1 MLKRT
6 KLFQALLATGLIAG
20 MNVAS
25 ASLWA
30 DKGMTNAVN
39 HDGNYKYTVQ
49 GDAYLNNHTYFSGK
63 NSFIDIGGSL
73 YRTGTKGAAKLE
85 LYDHTTVHVAKDV
98 VLDNLT
104 NPGVVEIGGSLTVGE
119 LHQFNKLTGKN
130 GVAIGKIVAGSFYN
144 HTAGVYD
151 DLTVTD
157 HLETQGAP
165 LTLTGTVG
173 SADKAAEITNT
184 NGNIV
189 IHGNVYTRSVSMKN
203 GNVSVKGGGT
213 LELNAGWAMVTG
225 TGKEV
230 LEATD
235 IVVKGNGEVYGSELK
250 ADTLTVDG
258 TTDHR
263 LFTVAYNSSGLNPG
277 KLNVNTLKLD
287 GDVDFQ
293 HRVLDNALTVNK
305 VVLNTNTRSDNCFQ
319 VYGSLDV
326 GTLEVDGAARVDG
339 YMKGSAPY
347 DIPLAIKTVNVKKGA
362 SLTFS
367 NTNGTGNSAASV
379 GKIVLEEG
387 ASLANAAYKKRDGT
401 LRKGYQLAVNNLQA
415 KNAVITTL
423 DGTTT
428 LGANNG
434 TVQMSGTVND
444 SNAGKTVLNLN
455 SADDYW
461 TATGASKLDTLKTN
475 GGTTNIS
482 QTTGDVAVT
491 NLAGTGIVLM
501 DAAGENKLTAT
512 NTAGGTNIVARA
524 TKTADDVSAEEA
536 AGMIARL
543 KGVDEAAKSAVV
555 DEGMYNG
562 AITVDGTGSV
572 VVKANGLMADA
583 LELGSASTLSV
594 NRMLMNDVR
603 KRLGNI
609 RMTEG
614 TEGVWARY
622 DGGRLSGNGT
632 KTKFHTFQTGADT
645 LLSAAPVRL
654 GLSGS
659 YTTGDADYTRG
670 DADLDVWS
678 LGAYAL
684 WTADNGAFADV
695 IARIARTESDLT
707 VDGIHKGK
715 LNNWA
720 SSLSGEFGWHFEVD
734 GNFYAEPQLEVTY
747 THVDS
752 DNLKLQGSGTTYSY
766 NFDSFDSV
774 IGRAGGLVGMKCPNG
789 KGDFYAR
796 ASLVHEF
803 MGDSTIVA
811 ANGTRIENDGK
822 DTWVEYGVGAN
833 FNITPTT
840 YFWLDLER
848 TSGAT
853 VDEDIRATVGI
864 RHAF

>member
-1 MLKRT
+1 MVLDT
-6 KLFQALLATGLIAG
+6 L
-20 MNVAS
+20 
-25 ASLWA
+25 
-30 DKGMTNAVN
+30 TNA
-39 HDGNYKYTVQ
+39 
-49 GDAYLNNHTYFSGK
+49 
-63 NSFIDIGGSL
+63 
-73 YRTGTKGAAKLE
+73 
-85 LYDHTTVHVAKDV
+85 
-98 VLDNLT
+98 
-104 NPGVVEIGGSLTVGE
+104 GVVEIGGSLTVGVLE
-119 LHQFNKLTGKN
+119 QHNKLTGKN
-130 GVAIGKIVAGSFYN
+130 GAAIGKIVADSFYN
-144 HTAGVYD
+144 FTDGVYG
-151 DLTVTD
+151 DLTVTH
-157 HLETQGAP
+157 HLETQDAD
-165 LTLTGTVG
+165 LTLTGNVG
-173 SADKAAEITNT
+173 SATKAATITNT
-184 NGNIV
+184 NGNITV
-189 IHGNVYTRSVSMKN
+189 LGNVYTNRVSMTN
-203 GNVSVKGGGT
+203 GNVSVQGT
-213 LELNAGWAMVTG
+213 LELKNTPNSNWFMVTG
-225 TGKEV
+225 TGKEM

-235 IVVKGNGEVYGSELK
+235 IVVKGNGTVYGSELK

-258 TTDHR
+258 TSANR
-263 LFTVAYNSSGLNPG
+263 LFTVAYNDAGLNPG
-277 KLNVNTLKLD
+277 TLNVNTLVLD
-287 GDVDFQ
+287 GDVNFQ
-293 HRVLDNALTVNK
+293 HHDLDHALTVNK
-305 VVLNTNTRSDNCFQ
+305 VVLNTRSNNYFQ

-326 GTLEVDGAARVDG
+326 GTLEVGGAARVDG

-379 GKIVLEEG
+379 GKIVLEEN
-387 ASLANAAYKKRDGT
+387 ASLANATYKSDGKT

-475 GGTTNIS
+475 GGTTDIS

-491 NLAGTGIVLM
+491 NIDGTGIVLM

-512 NTAGGTNIVARA
+512 NTADGTRIVARA

-572 VVKANGLMADA
+572 VVKANGLMTDA

-594 NRMLMNDVR
+594 NRILMNDVR

-632 KTKFHTFQTGADT
+632 KTKFHTFQAGADT

-720 SSLSGEFGWHFEVD
+720 SSLSGEFGWHFEVG

-766 NFDSFDSV
+766 NFDAFDSV

>member
-1 MLKRT
+1 
-6 KLFQALLATGLIAG
+6 
-20 MNVAS
+20 
-25 ASLWA
+25 
-30 DKGMTNAVN
+30 
-39 HDGNYKYTVQ
+39 
-49 GDAYLNNHTYFSGK
+49 
-63 NSFIDIGGSL
+63 
-73 YRTGTKGAAKLE
+73 
-85 LYDHTTVHVAKDV
+85 
-98 VLDNLT
+98 
-104 NPGVVEIGGSLTVGE
+104 
-119 LHQFNKLTGKN
+119 
-130 GVAIGKIVAGSFYN
+130 
-144 HTAGVYD
+144 
-151 DLTVTD
+151 
-157 HLETQGAP
+157 
-165 LTLTGTVG
+165 
-173 SADKAAEITNT
+173 
-184 NGNIV
+184 
-189 IHGNVYTRSVSMKN
+189 
-203 GNVSVKGGGT
+203 
-213 LELNAGWAMVTG
+213 MVTG

-250 ADTLTVDG
+250 ADTFTVDG
-258 TTDHR
+258 TSAPR

-277 KLNVNTLKLD
+277 KLNVNTLELD

-293 HRVLDNALTVNK
+293 HRVLDHALTVNK
-305 VVLNTNTRSDNCFQ
+305 VVLNTRSNNYFQ

-339 YMKGSAPY
+339 YMKGSRPAY

-387 ASLANAAYKKRDGT
+387 ASLANAAYKDDGTT

-475 GGTTNIS
+475 GGTTDIS

-491 NLAGTGIVLM
+491 NIDGTGIVLM

-512 NTAGGTNIVARA
+512 NTAGGTKIVARA

-543 KGVDEAAKSAVV
+543 KGVDEVAKSAVV

-594 NRMLMNDVR
+594 NRILMNDVR

-632 KTKFHTFQTGADT
+632 KTKFHTFQAGADT

-720 SSLSGEFGWHFEVD
+720 SSLSGEFGWHFEVG

-752 DNLKLQGSGTTYSY
+752 DNLKLAGSGTTYSY
-766 NFDSFDSV
+766 NFDSFDSE

-811 ANGTRIENDGK
+811 ANGTS
-822 DTWVEYGVGAN
+822 
-833 FNITPTT
+833 IT
-840 YFWLDLER
+840 FCK
-848 TSGAT
+848 
-853 VDEDIRATVGI
+853 
-864 RHAF
+864 

>member
-25 ASLWA
+25 ANLWTDA
-30 DKGMTNAVN
+30 SMQAPVN
-39 HDGNYKYTVQ
+39 HDGQYKYTVQ
-49 GDAYLNNHTYFSGK
+49 GDAYLNGHTYFSGQ

-73 YRTGTKGAAKLE
+73 YRTGEVGKAKLE
-85 LYDHTTVHVAKDV
+85 LYSHTTVHVAKDV

-119 LHQFNKLTGKN
+119 LHQFNKLTGKD
-130 GVAIGKIVAGSFYN
+130 GAAIGKIVAGSFYN
-144 HTAGVYD
+144 HTAGVYG

-157 HLETQGAP
+157 WLQTTAD
-165 LTLTGTVG
+165 LTLTGNVG
-173 SADKAAEITNT
+173 SATKAATITNT
-184 NGNIV
+184 DGNIV
-189 IHGNVYTRSVSMKN
+189 IHGNVYTGRVSMTN
-203 GNVSVKGGGT
+203 GNVSVKGA
-213 LELNAGWAMVTG
+213 LELNGRWLQITG

-230 LEATD
+230 LEAAD
-235 IVVKGNGEVYGSELK
+235 IVVKGNGTVQGSELK

-258 TTDHR
+258 TAANR
-263 LFTVAYNSSGLNPG
+263 LFTVAYNANGRNPG
-277 KLNVNTLKLD
+277 KLNVNTLVLD
-287 GDVDFQ
+287 GDVNFQ
-293 HRVLDNALTVNK
+293 HHDLDHALTVNK
-305 VVLNTNTRSDNCFQ
+305 VVLNTQSKNYFQ
-319 VYGSLDV
+319 VYGNLDV
-326 GTLEVDGAARVDG
+326 GTLEVGGAARVDG
-339 YMKGSAPY
+339 YMKGSASRPTY

-379 GKIVLEEG
+379 GEIVLEEG
-387 ASLANAAYKKRDGT
+387 ASLANAAYKDDGTT

-475 GGTTNIS
+475 GGTTDIS

-491 NLAGTGIVLM
+491 NLDGTGIVLM
-501 DAAGENKLTAT
+501 DATGENKLTAT
-512 NTAGGTNIVARA
+512 NTAGGTRIVARA

-543 KGVDEAAKSAVV
+543 EGVDETAKSAVV

-594 NRMLMNDVR
+594 NRILMNDVR

-609 RMTEG
+609 RTDEG

-622 DGGRLSGNGT
+622 DGGRLSSNGT
-632 KTKFHTFQTGADT
+632 KTKFHTFQAGADT

-720 SSLSGEFGWHFEVD
+720 SSLSGEFGWHFEVG

-833 FNITPTT
+833 FNFTPRT
-840 YFWLDLER
+840 YLWLDLER

-853 VDEDIRATVGI
+853 VNEDVRATVGI

>member
-1 MLKRT
+1 
-6 KLFQALLATGLIAG
+6 
-20 MNVAS
+20 
-25 ASLWA
+25 
-30 DKGMTNAVN
+30 
-39 HDGNYKYTVQ
+39 
-49 GDAYLNNHTYFSGK
+49 
-63 NSFIDIGGSL
+63 
-73 YRTGTKGAAKLE
+73 
-85 LYDHTTVHVAKDV
+85 
-98 VLDNLT
+98 
-104 NPGVVEIGGSLTVGE
+104 
-119 LHQFNKLTGKN
+119 
-130 GVAIGKIVAGSFYN
+130 
-144 HTAGVYD
+144 
-151 DLTVTD
+151 
-157 HLETQGAP
+157 
-165 LTLTGTVG
+165 
-173 SADKAAEITNT
+173 
-184 NGNIV
+184 
-189 IHGNVYTRSVSMKN
+189 
-203 GNVSVKGGGT
+203 
-213 LELNAGWAMVTG
+213 MVTG

-235 IVVKGNGEVYGSELK
+235 IVVKGNGTVYGSELK
-250 ADTLTVDG
+250 ANTFTVDG
-258 TTDHR
+258 TSANR
-263 LFTVAYNSSGLNPG
+263 LFTVAYDENKLNPG
-277 KLNVNTLKLD
+277 KLNVNTLVLD
-287 GDVDFQ
+287 GDVNFQ
-293 HRVLDNALTVNK
+293 HHDLDHALTVNK
-305 VVLNTNTRSDNCFQ
+305 VVLNTRSNNYFQ

-326 GTLEVDGAARVDG
+326 GTLEVGGAARVDG
-339 YMKGSAPY
+339 YMKDSRPAY

-387 ASLANAAYKKRDGT
+387 ASLANAAYKSDGKT

-475 GGTTNIS
+475 GGTTDIS

-491 NLAGTGIVLM
+491 NIDGTGIVLM

-512 NTAGGTNIVARA
+512 NTADGTRIVARA

-594 NRMLMNDVR
+594 NRILMNDVR

-632 KTKFHTFQTGADT
+632 KTKFHTFQAGADT

-720 SSLSGEFGWHFEVD
+720 SSLSGEFGWHFEVG

-774 IGRAGGLVGMKCPNG
+774 IGRAGDLVGMKCPNG

>member
-25 ASLWA
+25 ANLWTDA
-30 DKGMTNAVN
+30 GMTNAVN
-39 HDGNYKYTVQ
+39 HDGNNKYTVQ
-49 GDAYLNNHTYFSGK
+49 GDAYLNNHTYFSGQ

-73 YRTGTKGAAKLE
+73 YRTGEAGHAKLE

-119 LHQFNKLTGKN
+119 LHQFNKLTGKD
-130 GVAIGKIVAGSFYN
+130 GAAIGKIVAGSFYN
-144 HTAGVYD
+144 HTAGVYG

-157 HLETQGAP
+157 HLETQGAD

-173 SADKAAEITNT
+173 SADKVAGVTNT
-184 NGNIV
+184 NGNITV
-189 IHGNVYTRSVSMKN
+189 LGNVYTNRVSMTN

-213 LELNAGWAMVTG
+213 LELNGGWAMVTG

-235 IVVKGNGEVYGSELK
+235 IVVKGNGTVYGSELK
-250 ADTLTVDG
+250 ANTFTVDG
-258 TTDHR
+258 TSANR
-263 LFTVAYNSSGLNPG
+263 LFTVAYDENKLNPG
-277 KLNVNTLKLD
+277 KLNVNTLVLD
-287 GDVDFQ
+287 GDVNFQ
-293 HRVLDNALTVNK
+293 HHDLDHALTVNK
-305 VVLNTNTRSDNCFQ
+305 VVLNTQSKNYFQ

-367 NTNGTGNSAASV
+367 NTNGTGNSAASI
-379 GKIVLEEG
+379 GEIVLEEG
-387 ASLANAAYKKRDGT
+387 ASLANAAYKDDGTT
-401 LRKGYQLAVNNLQA
+401 LRKGYQLAVNNLHA
-415 KNAVITTL
+415 KDAVITTL

-434 TVQMSGTVND
+434 TVQISGTVND
-444 SNAGKTVLNLN
+444 RNAGKTVLNLN

-475 GGTTNIS
+475 GGTTDIS

-491 NLAGTGIVLM
+491 NLDGTGIVLM

-512 NTAGGTNIVARA
+512 NTAGGTRIVARA

-543 KGVDEAAKSAVV
+543 EGVDEAAKSAVV

-594 NRMLMNDVR
+594 NRILMNDVR

-632 KTKFHTFQTGADT
+632 KTKFHTFQAGADT

-720 SSLSGEFGWHFEVD
+720 SSLSGEFGWHFEVG

>member
-25 ASLWA
+25 ANLWTDA
-30 DKGMTNAVN
+30 GMTNAVN
-39 HDGNYKYTVQ
+39 HDGNNKYTVQ
-49 GDAYLNNHTYFSGK
+49 GDAYLNNHTYFSGQ

-73 YRTGTKGAAKLE
+73 YKTGEAGHAKLE

-130 GVAIGKIVAGSFYN
+130 GAAIGKIVAGSFYN
-144 HTAGVYD
+144 TTAGVYG
-151 DLTVTD
+151 DLTVT
-157 HLETQGAP
+157 HWLQTTGAD
-165 LTLTGTVG
+165 LTLTGNVG
-173 SADKAAEITNT
+173 SATKNENATIKNT

-189 IHGNVYTRSVSMKN
+189 IHGNVYTGHVDMTN
-203 GNVSVKGGGT
+203 GNVSVKGT
-213 LELNAGWAMVTG
+213 LELNNGWAQVTG

-235 IVVKGNGEVYGSELK
+235 IVVKGNGTVIGSELK

-258 TTDHR
+258 TAANR

-277 KLNVNTLKLD
+277 KLNVNTLVLD

-293 HRVLDNALTVNK
+293 HHDLDHALTVNK
-305 VVLNTNTRSDNCFQ
+305 VVLNTQSKNYFQ

-326 GTLEVDGAARVDG
+326 ETLEVDGAARVDG
-339 YMKGSAPY
+339 HKKKGSAPY

-367 NTNGTGNSAASV
+367 NTDGTGNSAASI
-379 GKIVLEEG
+379 GEIVLEEG
-387 ASLANAAYKKRDGT
+387 ASLANAAYKDNGT

-434 TVQMSGTVND
+434 TIQMSGTVND

-475 GGTTNIS
+475 GGTTDIS

-491 NLAGTGIVLM
+491 NIDGTGIVLM

-512 NTAGGTNIVARA
+512 NTAGGTKIVARA

-594 NRMLMNDVR
+594 NRILMNDVR

-632 KTKFHTFQTGADT
+632 KTKFHTFQAGADT

-720 SSLSGEFGWHFEVD
+720 SSLSGEFGWHFEVG

>member
-1 MLKRT
+1 M
-6 KLFQALLATGLIAG
+6 
-20 MNVAS
+20 
-25 ASLWA
+25 
-30 DKGMTNAVN
+30 
-39 HDGNYKYTVQ
+39 
-49 GDAYLNNHTYFSGK
+49 
-63 NSFIDIGGSL
+63 
-73 YRTGTKGAAKLE
+73 
-85 LYDHTTVHVAKDV
+85 
-98 VLDNLT
+98 
-104 NPGVVEIGGSLTVGE
+104 
-119 LHQFNKLTGKN
+119 
-130 GVAIGKIVAGSFYN
+130 
-144 HTAGVYD
+144 
-151 DLTVTD
+151 
-157 HLETQGAP
+157 
-165 LTLTGTVG
+165 
-173 SADKAAEITNT
+173 
-184 NGNIV
+184 
-189 IHGNVYTRSVSMKN
+189 
-203 GNVSVKGGGT
+203 
-213 LELNAGWAMVTG
+213 
-225 TGKEV
+225 
-230 LEATD
+230 
-235 IVVKGNGEVYGSELK
+235 
-250 ADTLTVDG
+250 
-258 TTDHR
+258 
-263 LFTVAYNSSGLNPG
+263 
-277 KLNVNTLKLD
+277 
-287 GDVDFQ
+287 
-293 HRVLDNALTVNK
+293 NK
-305 VVLNTNTRSDNCFQ
+305 VVLNTQSKNYFQ

-326 GTLEVDGAARVDG
+326 GTLEVDGDARVDG
-339 YMKGSAPY
+339 YMIGPKNFSPAYDIPAY
-347 DIPLAIKTVNVKKGA
+347 DIPLTIKTVNVKKGA

-379 GKIVLEEG
+379 GEIVLEEG
-387 ASLANAAYKKRDGT
+387 ASLANAAYKDNGT

-434 TVQMSGTVND
+434 TIQMSGTVND

-475 GGTTNIS
+475 GGTTDIS

-491 NLAGTGIVLM
+491 NIDGTGIVLM

-512 NTAGGTNIVARA
+512 NTADGTRIVARA

-594 NRMLMNDVR
+594 NRILMNDVR

-632 KTKFHTFQTGADT
+632 KTKFHTFQAGADT

-720 SSLSGEFGWHFEVD
+720 SSLSGEFGWHFEVG

>member
-1 MLKRT
+1 
-6 KLFQALLATGLIAG
+6 
-20 MNVAS
+20 
-25 ASLWA
+25 
-30 DKGMTNAVN
+30 
-39 HDGNYKYTVQ
+39 
-49 GDAYLNNHTYFSGK
+49 
-63 NSFIDIGGSL
+63 
-73 YRTGTKGAAKLE
+73 
-85 LYDHTTVHVAKDV
+85 
-98 VLDNLT
+98 
-104 NPGVVEIGGSLTVGE
+104 
-119 LHQFNKLTGKN
+119 
-130 GVAIGKIVAGSFYN
+130 
-144 HTAGVYD
+144 
-151 DLTVTD
+151 
-157 HLETQGAP
+157 
-165 LTLTGTVG
+165 
-173 SADKAAEITNT
+173 
-184 NGNIV
+184 
-189 IHGNVYTRSVSMKN
+189 
-203 GNVSVKGGGT
+203 
-213 LELNAGWAMVTG
+213 MVTG

-258 TTDHR
+258 TADHR

-475 GGTTNIS
+475 GGTTDIS

-512 NTAGGTNIVARA
+512 NTAGGTKIVARA

-594 NRMLMNDVR
+594 NRILMNDVR

-632 KTKFHTFQTGADT
+632 KTKFHTFQAGADT

-720 SSLSGEFGWHFEVD
+720 SSLSGEFGWHFEVG